1 MAGIYEDIEFCDP
14 NQIYGEE
21 LPICE
26 DPFTVFDHYMNYCV
40 PATLIQ
46 FVDQENEP
54 NMKIIYG
61 FLLPVL
67 SIIVLLSN
75 GVVIFVLNEQK
86 TKRATVEPLMWMAI
100 SALLMAASPLPFTI
114 YYYNLGHMRDLNQTE
129 FLCYLQKVC
138 MEILPFFFNT
148 LITFFTLL
156 LGMQRFIAVQ
166 YPLDSFRWCSRR
178 LIRRY
183 SKAILVLATVLTL
196 IHFTFDIRVIY
207 HFCIRG
213 PTASFWVARC
223 FIGHSPLTR
232 AMGPDR
238 VAWVFDCFR
247 LGLIVIPSV
256 LLFIIT
262 ILLIRTMQTLDTRKL
277 RANFAEVSRHKR
289 VSSASRNTTVM
300 LTVIIAL
307 FLLARA
313 PSMIL
318 IILVKL
324 SDLLPLGSLEFAH
337 SAYLRSFSNIILITL
352 HPISFAIY
360 MFMSRRFRVSLRRLL
375 GWRFLASDE
384 EFHAVTSSRNSQLK
398 AQGTRSS
405 LGLPSYR
412 KGSAHTRRGSGNSI
426 ATKKSVMFVQK
437 PSMESILTNGTQ
449 ITNGTEK
456 KSLSNWSGKTTMEK
470 WNFLKRF
477 KVVKQCDTHV

>member
-1 MAGIYEDIEFCDP
+1 MEFYEDIEFCDP
-14 NQIYGEE
+14 NEIYSDE
-21 LPICE
+21 LPVCE

-67 SIIVLLSN
+67 SVIVLFSN

-86 TKRATVEPLMWMAI
+86 SKRATVEPLLWMAV

-156 LGMQRFIAVQ
+156 LGTQRFIAVQ
-166 YPLDSFRWCSRR
+166 YPLDSFRWCSWR

-183 SKAILVLATVLTL
+183 SKAILALAIVLTF
-196 IHFTFDIRVIY
+196 IHSTFDIRVIY

-213 PTASFWVARC
+213 PSSSFWVARC

-232 AMGPDR
+232 AMGPDTF
-238 VAWVFDCFR
+238 AWVFDCFR
-247 LGLIVIPSV
+247 LGLIVVPSI
-256 LLFIIT
+256 LLFVIT
-262 ILLIRTMQTLDTRKL
+262 ILLIRTIKTSNAQKL
-277 RANFAEVSRHKR
+277 RVNFSVNRHKR

-313 PSMIL
+313 PSTVL

-324 SDLLPLGSLEFAH
+324 SDVLPLGSLEFAH
-337 SAYLRSFSNIILITL
+337 SAYLRAFSNIILVTL
-352 HPISFAIY
+352 HPISFAVY

-384 EFHAVTSSRNSQLK
+384 EFHALTSSLRNSQFKGPATKTSSVALTLYK
-398 AQGTRSS
+398 KESCQSMLCSPRSS
-405 LGLPSYR
+405 SPPR
-412 KGSAHTRRGSGNSI
+412 
-426 ATKKSVMFVQK
+426 KSVVFAPK
-437 PSMESILTNGTQ
+437 TSLDSTICNGARAT
-449 ITNGTEK
+449 
-456 KSLSNWSGKTTMEK
+456 KSLSSWSGKSGKGKLSILRRFRFM
-470 WNFLKRF
+470 KR
-477 KVVKQCDTHV
+477 CDTV

>member
-1 MAGIYEDIEFCDP
+1 MELYEDIEFCDP

-46 FVDQENEP
+46 FADQENEP

-61 FLLPVL
+61 FLLPIL
-67 SIIVLLSN
+67 SIVVLLSN

-86 TKRATVEPLMWMAI
+86 TKRATVEPLLWMAV
-100 SALLMAASPLPFTI
+100 SALLMAASPLPFTVF
-114 YYYNLGHMRDLNQTE
+114 YYNLGHMRDLNQTE

-148 LITFFTLL
+148 LITFFTML
-156 LGMQRFIAVQ
+156 LGIQRFIAVQ
-166 YPLDSFRWCSRR
+166 FPLDSFRWCSRR

-183 SKAILVLATVLTL
+183 SKAILTLATVLTL
-196 IHFTFDIRVIY
+196 IHSTFDIRVIY

-213 PTASFWVARC
+213 PSTSFWVARC
-223 FIGHSPLTR
+223 FVGHSPLTR
-232 AMGPDR
+232 AMGPDTF
-238 VAWVFDCFR
+238 AWVFDCFR
-247 LGLIVIPSV
+247 LGLIVVPSI
-256 LLFIIT
+256 LLFVIT
-262 ILLIRTMQTLDTRKL
+262 ILLIRTIKTSDAQKL
-277 RANFAEVSRHKR
+277 RMNSSVNRHKR

-313 PSMIL
+313 PSTVL

-324 SDLLPLGSLEFAH
+324 SDVLPLGSLEFAH
-337 SAYLRSFSNIILITL
+337 SAYLRAFANIILVTL
-352 HPISFAIY
+352 HPISFAVY

-384 EFHAVTSSRNSQLK
+384 EFHAFTSSMRNSQFKGQVTKNSCFALNIYK
-398 AQGTRSS
+398 KESHTSMQHNSHYSS
-405 LGLPSYR
+405 FS
-412 KGSAHTRRGSGNSI
+412 
-426 ATKKSVMFVQK
+426 KKSVVFAPK
-437 PSMESILTNGTQ
+437 TSNDGTLFNGTHA
-449 ITNGTEK
+449 TR
-456 KSLSNWSGKTTMEK
+456 SLSNWSTKSGISKLS
-470 WNFLKRF
+470 FLRRLAF
-477 KVVKQCDTHV
+477 TRRCDTV